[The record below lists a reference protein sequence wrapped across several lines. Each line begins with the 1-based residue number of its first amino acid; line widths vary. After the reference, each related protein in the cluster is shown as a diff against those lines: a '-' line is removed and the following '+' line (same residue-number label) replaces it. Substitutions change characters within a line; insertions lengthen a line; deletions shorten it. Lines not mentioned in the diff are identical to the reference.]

1 MLQSM
6 GLKRV
11 GYNWVTEQ
19 QEEALKLAK
28 GLCF

>member
-6 GLKRV
+6 GLKIV
-11 GYNWVTEQ
+11 GYYWVTEQ
-19 QEEALKLAK
+19 HQEALKLAK